1 MATIRRMRADDIKEV
16 EYVCRMTA
24 GELSINDE
32 AVGKRMSKMFSTY
45 YARECYDSCFVLV
58 DDSDK
63 AVGYILCEPDYR
75 RFRRIF
81 RKVDVPAI
89 RKLNKR
95 SGRKAWYFPV
105 PYAFFGRKYPAHMH
119 IDLLPKYQNGGFGTK
134 MVQMLLED
142 LKARGIKGLML
153 IASDENHGAI
163 RFYKRNGFKMLF
175 KGMGEAIMAIDLT
188 K

>member
-24 GELSINDE
+24 GELSIKDE
-32 AVGKRMSKMFSTY
+32 KVGRKMSKMFSTY

-58 DDSDK
+58 DESDK
-63 AVGYILCEPDYR
+63 AVGYILCEPDYK

-89 RKLNKR
+89 YKLDKK
-95 SGRKAWYFPV
+95 SGRKAWTFPV
-105 PYAFFGRKYPAHMH
+105 PYSVLGGKYPAHMH
-119 IDLLPKYQNGGFGTK
+119 IDLLPEYQNGGYGTK

-142 LKARGIKGLML
+142 LKKKDVKGLML
-153 IASDENHGAI
+153 IAGAWNHGAI
-163 RFYKRNGFKMLF
+163 RFYKRNGFKMIFNKLNQ
-175 KGMGEAIMAIDLT
+175 AVMAIDLT

>member
-1 MATIRRMRADDIKEV
+1 MASIRRMRADDIKDV

-24 GELSINDE
+24 GELSIKDE
-32 AVGKRMSKMFSTY
+32 AVGTRMAKMFSTY

-58 DDSDK
+58 DEADK

-75 RFRRIF
+75 RFREIF
-81 RKVDVPAI
+81 RKIDVPTI
-89 RKLNKR
+89 YKLNKK
-95 SGRKAWYFPV
+95 SGRRAWYFPV
-105 PYAFFGRKYPAHMH
+105 PYTFFGWKYPAHMH
-119 IDLLPKYQNGGFGTK
+119 IDLLPEYQNGGFGTK

-142 LKARGIKGLML
+142 LKSKKVKGVML
-153 IASDENHGAI
+153 IAGQWNDGAI

-175 KGMGEAIMAIDLT
+175 KGLGEAIMAFDLT